1 MITREIQAKSILR
14 KYKRIDSWFVANY
27 GMNLYRGCTH
37 NCVYCDGRTEGYY
50 VSGEFGQEVEVK
62 INAPELLAKELN
74 PERRRIPLKRGFI
87 LPGGGVGDSYQ
98 PIESKYFLTGK
109 ALEIINRF
117 DFAVHMLTKST
128 LVERDVEILKEI
140 NQKRK
145 TIISFSF
152 SSTDNKISKIFEP
165 NVSLPIE
172 RLNTISKFKKEG
184 ITCGMFLMPVIP
196 FITDTAEIIEQSI
209 IDAKNAGA
217 DFVIFSGMTLKQG
230 TQKKYFVNVLKE
242 KYPDLTDDYN
252 NIYKDNKW
260 GSPDEKY
267 SHAIN
272 LVFDSLA
279 IKHKVPKRI
288 PAKLFKNIIDQ
299 NDLVTVILDQMD
311 YLLKIKGEKTLY
323 GYAAYSVSQLKEPVV
338 NIRDNLTSM
347 KGVGKVTEKIILE
360 ILETGTSSYYE
371 RLLV

>member
-1 MITREIQAKSILR
+1 MITKEIQAKSILR
-14 KYKRIDSWFVANY
+14 KYKRIDSWFIARY

-50 VSGEFGQEVEVK
+50 VSGEFGQEVKVK

-74 PERRRIPLKRGFI
+74 SERRRIPLKRGFI

-152 SSTDNKISKIFEP
+152 SSTDNKINKIFEP

-184 ITCGMFLMPVIP
+184 ITCGMFL
-196 FITDTAEIIEQSI
+196 
-209 IDAKNAGA
+209 
-217 DFVIFSGMTLKQG
+217 
-230 TQKKYFVNVLKE
+230 
-242 KYPDLTDDYN
+242 
-252 NIYKDNKW
+252 
-260 GSPDEKY
+260 
-267 SHAIN
+267 
-272 LVFDSLA
+272 
-279 IKHKVPKRI
+279 R
-288 PAKLFKNIIDQ
+288 KNILI
-299 NDLVTVILDQMD
+299 
-311 YLLKIKGEKTLY
+311 
-323 GYAAYSVSQLKEPVV
+323 
-338 NIRDNLTSM
+338 
-347 KGVGKVTEKIILE
+347 
-360 ILETGTSSYYE
+360 
-371 RLLV
+371 